1 LVELGLNFMEVLQYI
16 RRRKLFRRWWSKPH
30 IRRNYLTGYNGYQ
43 RVFKYFKL
51 NDEEEFIN
59 FTRIPVYIFEYL
71 YQLLRVSLIKRSR
84 RPPLPSELRLS
95 LTLNYLA
102 HADSIKKNKWFYNI
116 GETTIKKVIPEFMS
130 DLFYPNCIGALDGKY
145 CKIKKLPN
153 SGSLFYNYKKFF
165 SIVFFSM
172 ACCDSKKRFIWAN
185 IEDYGS
191 LNDASIFA
199 HSDLEHALLQN
210 EIQLPRSTQLP
221 NSQIVFPFHFMG
233 DGIFPLKTYLMK
245 PFDEFCSENN

>member
-1 LVELGLNFMEVLQYI
+1 MT

-30 IRRNYLTGYNGYQ
+30 IRRNYLTGYNGYH

-51 NDEEEFIN
+51 NDEDEFIN
-59 FTRIPVYIFEYL
+59 FTRIPEHIFEYL
-71 YQLLRVSLIKRSR
+71 YQLVRVSLIKRSR

-102 HADSIKKNKWFYNI
+102 HVDSIKKNMWFYNI

-130 DLFYPNCIGALDGKY
+130 DLFYHNCIGALDGKH
-145 CKIKKLPN
+145 CKIKKPPN

-165 SIVFFSM
+165 SIVLM

-185 IEDYGS
+185 IGDYEKIIMS
-191 LNDASIFA
+191 TVCLHNM
-199 HSDLEHALLQN
+199 LLDFKYN
-210 EIQLPRSTQLP
+210 EVGNRWNNINNQQVLP
-221 NSQIVFPFHFMG
+221 NEPQDVENIIQHFRLREQLCIYFVSPQGSVPWQWEKM
-233 DGIFPLKTYLMK
+233 
-245 PFDEFCSENN
+245 